1 MALTKQSFYAQ
12 PDPEDE
18 ADVCPGTE
26 VPLPSRG
33 NDVSEELT
41 EVRTVLKRAETALQ
55 NIRDARAGAT
65 SRAWSRYPQPFNHDP
80 DTDEMILVLE
90 QAVQGLAKW
99 RKTGRTKNVVNNRY

>member
-55 NIRDARAGAT
+55 NIRDARAW
-65 SRAWSRYPQPFNHDP
+65 RRYPQPFNHDP

-99 RKTGRTKNVVNNRY
+99 RKTGRTKNVVNDGY